1 MCRYCEMIETGV
13 PGEKTNNI
21 SIGQLVD
28 GSQIFEVWL
37 YRYIDEESDERTN
50 ELILDMSI
58 VSGTKVYDLKDKHI
72 KIKYCPFCGEEL

>member
-13 PGEKTNNI
+13 TGEKTNNV

-28 GSQIFEVWL
+28 GSQIFELWL
-37 YRYIDEESDERTN
+37 YRYTDGESDECKN